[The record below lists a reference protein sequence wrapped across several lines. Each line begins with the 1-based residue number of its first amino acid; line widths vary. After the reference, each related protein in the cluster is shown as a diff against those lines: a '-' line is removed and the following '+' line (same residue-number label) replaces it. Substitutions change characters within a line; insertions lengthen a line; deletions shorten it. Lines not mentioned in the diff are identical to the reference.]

1 MSRAHATLQSGQRS
15 LAMLRRAPLVLAAAC
30 IFTACQTSAA
40 FAAAAP
46 SVPKGF
52 KITKLANSPK
62 GSGNCDDVAFLDAHV
77 FVGCQNKTLSN
88 GGGGNS
94 TLLEFTTSG
103 KLVKSWSI
111 KDKIDGMAAD
121 PLMHYV
127 IITLDEDANSHL
139 ATINPT
145 AAAAQQVTNYTYSP
159 DPRGAST
166 PTALRTGGGTDQVSV
181 DSAGHILITGSH
193 AGTSTGTAVFKV
205 ALTAPTS
212 AGGTG
217 TAALSP
223 TFLDNATATN
233 GGTGTGTTKLTL
245 GDVDSGAIVPQSSP
259 LYGGSYVITD
269 QTALE
274 LVFAKDI
281 WNGTGLTVL
290 KTPFGLDDL
299 LWTTSPGGALYVVD
313 KGPVLALPKVPVG
326 TLYKVTGPFTKN
338 MVLAANDG
346 VGSQVVTVNLSNG
359 KLTPFIQGLQT
370 SKGLVYVDPS
380 GTVAPLTLN
389 GNPASTPATTTSTT
403 PTATTPTTTAAATT
417 ATPTTTTPTT
427 APKAQKKSTSHT
439 LLIVLIIVGVA
450 LLVALAFVVNR
461 FGKPSS

>member
-1 MSRAHATLQSGQRS
+1 MSRAHVTLQSGQRC
-15 LAMLRRAPLVLAAAC
+15 LAALRRAPLVLAAVC
-30 IFTACQTSAA
+30 IFIGCQTSAA
-40 FAAAAP
+40 LAAAAP

-52 KITKLANSPK
+52 KITKLASSPK
-62 GSGNCDDVAFLDAHV
+62 GVGNCDDLAYLAGHL

-94 TLLEFTTSG
+94 TLIEYTTSG
-103 KLVKSWSI
+103 KVVKTWTI

-121 PLMHYV
+121 PLKHYV
-127 IITLDEDANSHL
+127 IITLDEDASSHL
-139 ATINPT
+139 ATIDPS
-145 AAAAQQVTNYTYSP
+145 APAAQQVTNYAYSP

-205 ALTAPTS
+205 ALTPPGSPT
-212 AGGTG
+212 ATG
-217 TAALSP
+217 TATLSP

-233 GGTGTGTTKLTL
+233 GGTGTGTTKLAL

-299 LWTTSPGGALYVVD
+299 LWTTSPHGTLYVVD

-326 TLYKVTGPFTKN
+326 ALYKVTGPFTKN

-346 VGSQVVTVNLSNG
+346 VGSQVVSVDLSNG
-359 KLTPFIQGLQT
+359 KLTPFIQGLLT
-370 SKGLVYVDPS
+370 SKGLAYVDPS
-380 GTVAPLTLN
+380 GTQTPLTLN

-403 PTATTPTTTAAATT
+403 PTATTPTTTAPA
-417 ATPTTTTPTT
+417 ATPTTTTPAAT
-427 APKAQKKSTSHT
+427 AKAHKKSDSHT
-439 LLIVLIIVGVA
+439 LLIVLVIVGVA